1 MVESCL
7 QPQIKPDSKVLD
19 QRKGHVL
26 KRIVRVSVE
35 KARKIMIE
43 LQVVVL
49 DSSFVL
55 HYLQT
60 SSAGSERI
68 LQGHQRELLCFVA
81 VLLML
86 KNQKY
91 FLKKEPKRRLSLI
104 DKE

>member
-1 MVESCL
+1 M
-7 QPQIKPDSKVLD
+7 KPDSKVLD
-19 QRKGHVL
+19 QRKGLVL
-26 KRIVRVSVE
+26 KKIVRVSVE
-35 KARKIMIE
+35 KARKMMIE

-60 SSAGSERI
+60 SSVGSERI
-68 LQGHQRELLCFVA
+68 LQGHQRELCFVA